1 MNGIAV
7 GTLVLSFLPLC
18 FASVITRYL
27 TSCDTSQYQFTRT
40 GDLTRRTV
48 MRDGDILIQGIFPLS
63 STRDNCKTILQN
75 GLVAMMAFKFA
86 IEKLDNGSFPLN
98 RNSGSMFGYQIDDS
112 CNSIPSIMA
121 RAIEI
126 VNQYRDKSVCKAR
139 FCDGETRSLKP
150 VMAVVG
156 PFQSFTSIPFSSLL
170 ALYNIPI
177 VSPAASSRL
186 LSKKDLYK
194 SFTRIIPS
202 DVVQARVIAEMLNRF
217 NWNYIYVIGSDDNY
231 GKLGTSTLKD
241 YTREYN
247 FCIVADSYI
256 PYATSKM
263 ASIAIEIVDSIAK
276 NSNAKVVVVFAYN
289 IQIELILSEAEK
301 RKINRIWLM
310 SDAFSLT
317 GEGALN
323 VTETQV
329 IGLFK
334 VSPKSEPIS
343 GFGTFLEKEISTS
356 PHCNVFLK
364 SFLEQEF
371 KCVFNKTSVFCP
383 NHTSE
388 SIARK
393 LSEFYSSLVGN
404 TIDAANAIASAVND
418 FYTHNCNYTLQ
429 EIKCPSSV
437 RLDANTLTKYLF
449 NASFNL
455 TYGQLFEFDS
465 NGDPKYPT
473 YDIGNAQKVNG
484 KIRIVKCGNWKPGN
498 GLTIDTNCLVWPK
511 WTGDVIPNS
520 KCNEDCTIG
529 YYISARTEC
538 CWSCEK
544 CAANSISTAKNA
556 GNCTKCPAG
565 FISNNLRTECIQ
577 YTYVALKFDDVA
589 GVAIIV
595 INSLGIVF
603 SILIFFGYRYFKR
616 SISLKSQSNTPHFL
630 HLSLVQLIVS
640 FAFGEILLMKHSNS
654 YCSIVVGT
662 MYVLRTGFAV
672 LILSRTRLFS
682 TTLEK
687 FIAPVTNVPY
697 HFAHFAVTL
706 VLVFIQIGLTI
717 ACGLIDPVR
726 IKTQILDIETRLA
739 LDCSFDYTIFQAAAL
754 LVYPNLVL
762 LVATVAT
769 LRERSRARASSDSK
783 FLNFAAVAN
792 CILSVA
798 YFPTYKYVVGIYK
811 TILMAFTIDV
821 CAFVYIFCLMLP
833 HLYMAY
839 TDHIRVSSPRENAP
853 AEMSRTEIHRA
864 KYRTSLEEIQEN
876 QTSDGVADKVS

>member
-1 MNGIAV
+1 MNGIVV
-7 GTLVLSFLPLC
+7 GSLVVSFLPLC
-18 FASVITRYL
+18 FASVITRNL
-27 TSCDTSQYQFTRT
+27 SRCDTSQYQFTRT

-48 MRDGDILIQGIFPLS
+48 LRDGDILIQGIFPLS
-63 STRDNCKTILQN
+63 STRDNCRTILHN
-75 GLVAMMAFKFA
+75 GLVSMMAFKFA
-86 IEKLDNGSFPLN
+86 IDKLDDGFLPVNTS
-98 RNSGSMFGYQIDDS
+98 SMFGYQIDDS

-170 ALYNIPI
+170 GLHNIPI
-177 VSPAASSRL
+177 VSPTASSRL

-202 DVVQARVIAEMLNRF
+202 DIVQARVIAEMLDRF

-241 YTREYN
+241 YTQEYN
-247 FCIVADSYI
+247 FCIVAENYI

-263 ASIAIEIVDSIAK
+263 ASKAVEIVSSIAK
-276 NSNAKVVVVFAYN
+276 NSNAKVVVIFAYT
-289 IQIELILSEAEK
+289 IQIELILSEAER
-301 RKINRIWLM
+301 RKINRIWLT

-317 GEGALN
+317 GEGAFN

-334 VSPKSEPIS
+334 VSPRSEPIS
-343 GFGTFLEKEISTS
+343 GFETFLQKEIRSS
-356 PHCNVFLK
+356 PHCNLFLK

-371 KCVFNKTSVFCP
+371 RCVFSRTSVFCP

-388 SIARK
+388 SIAK
-393 LSEFYSSLVGN
+393 TFSEFYSSPIGN
-404 TIDAANAIASAVND
+404 TIDAANAIATAVKD
-418 FYTHNCNYTLQ
+418 FYTDNCNYTLQ
-429 EIKCPSSV
+429 EMRCPSSV
-437 RLDANTLTKYLF
+437 QLDANTLTKYLF

-465 NGDPKYPT
+465 NGDPKYPS

-484 KIRIVKCGNWKPGN
+484 KLRIVKVGNWKPGAKLN
-498 GLTIDTNCLVWPK
+498 IDTNRVVWPK
-511 WTGDVIPNS
+511 WTGDVIPKS
-520 KCNEDCTIG
+520 KCSVDCPIG
-529 YYISARTEC
+529 YFISARTEC

-544 CAANSISTAKNA
+544 CAATSISTTKNA
-556 GNCTKCPAG
+556 GNCTKCPDG
-565 FISNNLRTECIQ
+565 FISSNLRTECIQ
-577 YTYVALKFDDVA
+577 YTYIALKADDVA
-589 GVAIIV
+589 GVVIIV
-595 INSLGIVF
+595 INTLGMVF
-603 SILIFFGYRYFKR
+603 SILIFLGYRYFKR
-616 SISLKSQSNTPHFL
+616 SSSIKSQSNTTPHLL

-640 FAFGEILLMKHSNS
+640 FAFGEILLMNHSNS
-654 YCSIVVGT
+654 YCSIVVGS

-682 TTLEK
+682 STLEK
-687 FIAPVTNVPY
+687 FVVPVTRTPY
-697 HFAHFAVTL
+697 HFAHLAVTL

-717 ACGLIDPVR
+717 ACGQIDPVL
-726 IKTQILDIETRLA
+726 IKTQVLDIETRLA

-762 LVATVAT
+762 LAATVAT
-769 LRERSRARASSDSK
+769 LRERSQGRANSDAK

-839 TDHIRVSSPRENAP
+839 TDHIRVSSPREDDP
-853 AEMSRTEIHRA
+853 MEMSRKEMHRA

-876 QTSDGVADKVS
+876 QTSDGVVGMVS